1 LVDGGSA
8 SASEI
13 LSGALQD
20 NRRAVIVGT
29 PTFGKGLVQSVHPLS
44 DGSGL
49 AVTIA
54 RYRTPKGTE
63 IDQKG
68 ITPDIVVELS
78 EADLKRLSKNRELVA
93 TAADPQ
99 YAAAIRALQAQIA
112 ARQQKAPS
120 VARSS
125 SR

>member
-1 LVDGGSA
+1 M
-8 SASEI
+8 
-13 LSGALQD
+13 
-20 NRRAVIVGT
+20 IVGT
-29 PTFGKGLVQSVHPLS
+29 QTFGKGLVQSVHPLS

-54 RYRTPKGTE
+54 RYRTPKGTD
-63 IDQKG
+63 IDHKG

-78 EADLKRLSKNRELVA
+78 EEDLERLSKNRELVA

-99 YAAAIRALQAQIA
+99 YAAAVRALQSQIA
-112 ARQQKAPS
+112 ARQQPAPE
-120 VARSS
+120 VVRSS

>member
-1 LVDGGSA
+1 SA

-29 PTFGKGLVQSVHPLS
+29 QTFGKGLVQSVHPLS

-54 RYRTPKGTE
+54 RYRTPNGTD
-63 IDQKG
+63 IDHKG
-68 ITPDIVVELS
+68 ITPDILVELS
-78 EADLKRLSKNRELVA
+78 EEDLNRLSQDRELVA
-93 TAADPQ
+93 TLADPQ
-99 YAAAIRALQAQIA
+99 YAAAIEALQVQIS
-112 ARQQKAPS
+112 ARQQQAQETI
-120 VARSS
+120 RSS
-125 SR
+125 SL